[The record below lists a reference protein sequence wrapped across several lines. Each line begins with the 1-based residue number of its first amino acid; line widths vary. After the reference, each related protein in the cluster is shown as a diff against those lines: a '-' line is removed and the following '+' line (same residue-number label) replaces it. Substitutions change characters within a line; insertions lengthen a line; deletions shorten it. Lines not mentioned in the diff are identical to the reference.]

1 VADSDFRKNPV
12 DSVTS
17 LFDIIKRW
25 RDPYESR
32 WKRFYKLYRSYRDVQ
47 TTTLKSNIFVPYIFS
62 IVESIVPK
70 MLGTLF
76 NTRPIISVMPRGG
89 EYGGLAKLLEKV
101 LEYQLD
107 EDQLELFSK
116 ILEFF
121 KEAVIYG
128 TSFAKVIPRFGDDD
142 LVSFNYIDMEPVDL
156 FNIYPDYR
164 AKSIK
169 RMKFIIQLS
178 YVDYDELESLY
189 TQKFYKNVP
198 QLLNML
204 ESMAIVDEAKRKRLT
219 SVGILD
225 EYGFDP
231 DRKIIEVLEYWDR
244 DQIYTVGARR
254 VLLKEEDNPLGKL
267 LPFMMARYIPVQHE
281 LYGIGIPEISESL
294 QEELNSVRN
303 QRADNVNLIINRMFI
318 ANKYA
323 DIDFDSLVSYPGNVI
338 LTNDVTAIKDLD
350 TRDVTKSAYMEE
362 EIIKRDIDNATG
374 EYEYSRG
381 ATPPRRET
389 ATGIVRLQQASNIR
403 FDTVVKLV
411 EFTIIRSIAKAFL
424 WLDYHFL
431 PREDFIKIVGEGDY
445 QRNQGDLFYSQ
456 DLDEILKMFHFQP
469 MGSSTTAVKEV
480 RIQQIMQAYKL
491 FNQDPFVNQI
501 ELRKLVMDVL
511 DLKNQ
516 SRLLIEDPVKY
527 AQMILAQAQEQG
539 GGPPPGGGPG
549 GPPHPGQPQKG
560 PQGPPAKRPQ
570 AKGQSQGPPSQ
581 MPPQVPQPGR
591 GTQPLERQLSEM
603 LKISGG
609 GMSRTGGMPA
619 AQVMA

>member
-1 VADSDFRKNPV
+1 MADKDFQKNPV

-17 LFDIIKRW
+17 LFNVIKRW

-70 MLGTLF
+70 MLGTIF
-76 NTRPIISVMPRGG
+76 NTRPIISVMQRGE
-89 EYGGLAKLLEKV
+89 EYGGLAKLLERV

-128 TSFAKVIPRFGDDD
+128 TSFAKIIPRFNDDE
-142 LVSFNYIDMEPVDL
+142 LVSFNFIDLEPVDI

-164 AKSIK
+164 GKSIK

-178 YVDYDELESLY
+178 YVDYDELENLY
-189 TQKFYKNVP
+189 KQKFYKNVP

-204 ESMAIVDEAKRKRLT
+204 ESMSIVDDAKRKRLT

-231 DRKIIEVLEYWDR
+231 DRKIVEILEYWDR
-244 DQIYTVGARR
+244 DQIYTVGAKR

-281 LYGIGIPEISESL
+281 IYGIGIPEISESL

-323 DIDFDSLVSYPGNVI
+323 DIDFDNLVSYPGNVI

-403 FDTVVKLV
+403 FDTVVKLL

-424 WLDYHFL
+424 WIDYHFL
-431 PREDFIKIVGEGDY
+431 PREDFMKIVGETDY
-445 QRNQGDLFYSQ
+445 QKNGGDQFYSQ

-527 AQMILAQAQEQG
+527 AQMILAQAQQQG
-539 GGPPPGGGPG
+539 GGPHPGGGPA
-549 GPPHPGQPQKG
+549 GPPKPGQPQKG
-560 PQGPPAKRPQ
+560 PQGPPQKRPQ
-570 AKGQSQGPPSQ
+570 GGGAQPVK
-581 MPPQVPQPGR
+581 PPQPPVPGR
-591 GTQPLERQLSEM
+591 GAQPLERQLSEM

-609 GMSRTGGMPA
+609 GMSRTGGMPN
-619 AQVMA
+619 AQVTA